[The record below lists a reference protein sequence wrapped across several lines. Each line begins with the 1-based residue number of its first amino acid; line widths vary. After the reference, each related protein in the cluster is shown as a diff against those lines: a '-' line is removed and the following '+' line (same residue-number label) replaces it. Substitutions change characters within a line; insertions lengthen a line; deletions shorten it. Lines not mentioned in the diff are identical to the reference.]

1 MLTPLQSMESE
12 FALPETHS
20 VNTQCSVGYLFFEK
34 YDIVNSS
41 VNLSPDCY
49 VSFSSFFHF

>member
-12 FALPETHS
+12 LALPETHS

>member
-1 MLTPLQSMESE
+1 MLTPSQSLESE

-34 YDIVNSS
+34 DNTVNSS